1 MEEASRLDTDVFYE
15 VVVPLL
21 GVSNTSILAIS
32 TPLGEDNYYS
42 QITQIKDENKRPL
55 FKSLSIQLICDAC
68 KAKKKD
74 AVQCV
79 HRLDMLPSWKSEAR
93 QEKVRRIMET
103 VPELYMREAL
113 GVTTSERFGVFTS
126 GQLENLGSYLTRT
139 SRRLDSKKDDVVFV
153 SIDPT
158 GGGASKLAIIS
169 SVCTDG
175 RVALVSTT

>member
-1 MEEASRLDTDVFYE
+1 M
-15 VVVPLL
+15 PLL

-79 HRLDMLPSWKSEAR
+79 HKLDMLPSWKSEAR

-126 GQLENLGSYLTRT
+126 GQLERPAECLALT
-139 SRRLDSKKDDVVFV
+139 SKRILSTRSDIVFV
-153 SIDPT
+153 SVDPT

-169 SVCTDG
+169 SVCSDG